1 MSTIRDEIL
10 KQMLDLGLSM
20 YQVAK
25 LVKNKVP
32 QRTVY
37 AFLTGEKDTSTE
49 TASVI
54 MESIG
59 LYLKVENKK
68 LNFPKGVIVKEK
80 KANSFTGRVKQ
91 EWEKAGKP
99 NWTPRELL
107 AICLL
112 IDLEFSIEGLNLTPK
127 FRKAV
132 EVKDYKY
139 LITWAQ
145 GLKFSSWR

>member
-1 MSTIRDEIL
+1 
-10 KQMLDLGLSM
+10 MLNLGLSI

-25 LVKNKVP
+25 LVQNKVP

-37 AFLTGEKDTSTE
+37 AFLVGEKDTSTE
-49 TASVI
+49 TASAI

-68 LNFPKGVIVKEK
+68 LNFPKGFIMKEK

-91 EWEKAGKP
+91 EWEKTEKP
-99 NWTPRELL
+99 KWSPRELL

-112 IDLEFSIEGLNLTPK
+112 IDLEFSIEGLNPTPK

-132 EVKDYKY
+132 EGKDYKY

-145 GLKFSSWR
+145 GLKIKTWK